1 MASNISR
8 LDQSLQYR
16 GVFTNMHYPMAA
28 KLADSMRTKT
38 LWWFLNDETGVTV
51 YVKNMLEGRDL
62 LRGAANLA
70 VLPFSVLKEVLSRSP
85 ALVCLQTLLLFLC
98 NARKYLDA
106 REFVK
111 VQKKIIP
118 LANDCI
124 KSFGF
129 AAITSKHIRDTKEAG
144 VGLLAGVGA
153 SAAGMGL
160 LAGVGANA
168 AVGTALTAALGVEA
182 TVGATAGASII
193 GAGLGSVIG
202 GILGVIPVTTYFM
215 KSGSENLRK
224 SWELLH
230 LDEYVNAMNLVCH
243 TPHNKVVEFYLSTD
257 MGDVGTLA
265 VTPTVRSAIME
276 LNRFADTTFEEVT
289 ARKGKY
295 YYVLSSH
302 YLKHLRRT
310 LPKTKRRPVK

>member
-1 MASNISR
+1 MASDISR

-98 NARKYLDA
+98 NARKYLDG

-118 LANDCI
+118 LAVDCI

-129 AAITSKHIRDTKEAG
+129 AAIETQQMRDMKVGG
-144 VGLLAGVGA
+144 VGLVAGAGA
-153 SAAGMGL
+153 VATFG
-160 LAGVGANA
+160 A
-168 AVGTALTAALGVEA
+168 AVGAVAEFGNTIDQVTLSTIEGVSS
-182 TVGATAGASII
+182 GG
-193 GAGLGSVIG
+193 VIG
-202 GILGVIPVTTYFM
+202 GVFGLVSLAAYFV
-215 KSGSENLRK
+215 KRGSEHTRK
-224 SWELLH
+224 AWESLH
-230 LDEYVNAMNLVCH
+230 LDEYASAIDLVCH

-257 MGDVGTLA
+257 MGDVSKLV
-265 VTPTVRSAIME
+265 VTPTVRSAIRK

-289 ARKGKY
+289 TRKGKY
-295 YYVLSSH
+295 YYVLSSQ
-302 YLKHLRRT
+302 YLKQPRRT